1 MKKLYVL
8 LLAAM
13 LLTLAACLTACSAV
27 PMLSLADDKLQPP
40 GSPAEDTGE
49 KADPL
54 PQEWS
59 IRLEQVNK
67 ENYAEDDRLLAK
79 GSYQVFQLEPEDGG
93 NTLTVTTQTA
103 DSINRY
109 FEQWRKSQLQFLADV
124 TEIARTSYAGT
135 NGADPRWEQPEYVY
149 SDTVTTDYWV
159 GPELLCVEMHYSSY
173 SGGAHP
179 NSWRVAVSFDLN
191 TGEAVKLMELA
202 EDGEGLRA
210 AVKENLLYQIRES
223 DIWTEYGA
231 EAFFEDYEDTVGNW
245 ADQCLVFDDNG
256 LTVVFNPYTIA
267 PYATGELSY
276 LIPYSL
282 LQPYLNG
289 RAMQLLGLN

>member
-40 GSPAEDTGE
+40 DSPAKDTGE
-49 KADPL
+49 KANPL

-124 TEIARTSYAGT
+124 TEMARTSYAGT

-159 GPELLCVEMHYSSY
+159 GPRLLCVSMYYSSY

-179 NSWRVAVSFDLN
+179 NSWRLAVSFDLN
-191 TGEAVKLMELA
+191 NGQALQMTDLTDDA
-202 EDGEGLRA
+202 DGMRA
-210 AVKENLLYQIRES
+210 AVAESLLYQVKGVMSGLRSVRRASLRITRTPS
-223 DIWTEYGA
+223 RPGWTSA
-231 EAFFEDYEDTVGNW
+231 
-245 ADQCLVFDDNG
+245 
-256 LTVVFNPYTIA
+256 
-267 PYATGELSY
+267 
-276 LIPYSL
+276 
-282 LQPYLNG
+282 
-289 RAMQLLGLN
+289 

>member
-40 GSPAEDTGE
+40 GSPAKDTGE

-124 TEIARTSYAGT
+124 TEMARTSYAGT
-135 NGADPRWEQPEYVY
+135 NGADPRWEQTEYVY

-159 GPELLCVEMHYSSY
+159 GPRLLCVSMYYSSY

-191 TGEAVKLMELA
+191 TGEAVKIMDLA
-202 EDGEGLRA
+202 EDSEGLRA

-223 DIWTEYGA
+223 DIWAEYGA